1 MKPIVEWTSSNQ
13 EDYSSLFQ
21 KGAQDNFQRLNYY
34 TASNPRKPI
43 PADLYDCIQEGQG
56 NMAPS
61 KNIVIKTV
69 TPSQQ
74 ALEIAKSELKH
85 EVKKGKGPTPVYKKK
100 SKRAKSQ
107 STKKSSSGKTS
118 KKRSSSQLTPFEQ
131 SAKRKK

>member
-13 EDYSSLFQ
+13 EDYSRLFQ
-21 KGAQDNFQRLNYY
+21 KGVQDNFQRLNHY
-34 TASNPRKPI
+34 TTSNPGKVI
-43 PADLYDCIQEGQG
+43 PADLYDRVQEGQG
-56 NMAPS
+56 DMAPS
-61 KNIVIKTV
+61 KNIVIKTI

-85 EVKKGKGPTPVYKKK
+85 EVKKGKGPSSVYKKK
-100 SKRAKSQ
+100 SKRAKPQ
-107 STKKSSSGKTS
+107 STKKSSSGKTA